1 MKSILRIAVADD
13 EPDMRDYFQRML
25 TRLGHQV
32 VVVAATGRELV
43 ELCRASMPDLII
55 TDIKMPE
62 LDGIDAASTIYR
74 EHPVPIIL
82 VSAYHDGALIE
93 RAETDHVL
101 AYLVKPIK
109 KVDLEPTIALVM
121 RRFKQLQALRKDVAE
136 LRGSSGGPKGIEP
149 TE

>member
-1 MKSILRIAVADD
+1 MKSALRIAVADD

-32 VVVAATGRELV
+32 VVVASTGRELI

-55 TDIKMPE
+55 TDIRMPE
-62 LDGIDAASTIYR
+62 MDGIDAAAAVYR

-82 VSAYHDGALIE
+82 VSAYHDSALIE
-93 RAETDHVL
+93 RAEADHVL

-109 KVDLEPTIALVM
+109 RVDLEPTIALVM
-121 RRFKQLQALRKDVAE
+121 RRFEQLQALRKDVAD
-136 LRGSSGGPKGIEP
+136 LRESNGA
-149 TE
+149 